1 MEKKTKFQK
10 EIDRYI
16 EENPEIFNKITG
28 NLTAKQKELV
38 KKQVNIKVK
47 FSDLYKGYAPKLND
61 MLYSSIEPDKVDKT
75 LEILNDKYKRNNI
88 DFQYRIDKSDW
99 IKDVY
104 EKSFRN
110 NAIAVPFENLTPIV
124 LDRKHHDG
132 RRTFLIEFVTLNSDV
147 KFDMRQDTSLLN
159 TTYYD
164 IEQDYIITA
173 SLSNKIENANFHII
187 FNAMNNL
194 DNFDINS
201 YEDFLKLNKHKIE
214 PVDLK
219 NQLLDTSR
227 ELFEKNKDFNVQ
239 DKYSRFFLNYSSNGE
254 GIRNALN
261 DPEYSVT
268 QLSKGNRGL
277 TDIYKDVLEDI
288 NFKISKAIINIEIE
302 TLNQLKELEVMT
314 EEQVSYTEKYMKTA
328 ASYFESPG
336 QFPVPPSI
344 SNVFSKQALKGFDVN
359 IDLNSFRH
367 YISEE
372 IKLPLKEN
380 IDLNA
385 LENPFESKMRYKVCI
400 DMDVCEFTSKPLK
413 DCPDIHSF
421 MQDNG
426 IKKLATKENVLVVKN
441 SDKDIFIKA
450 LNDLIEDTFSK
461 EISAGNSISTLNKQ
475 IQEYSNVMKVQV
487 DLEHTVTQDVQY
499 ASIFNDKKNINK
511 QTLEKMENSPFKE
524 FFKSVEYDND
534 VNFSSFKRNSD
545 IEMALNMDELE
556 NTVKDLKPVFDRLN
570 LKDVNLKFRKL
581 GNLQKSNNKDVV
593 QGVYIP
599 KHKCIAIDINK
610 SDAYNSLMHEIGH
623 HLDYNFKDNRLL
635 STSMDF
641 SKVLNVYNRTYDNL
655 VQKEPVLGTATIENY
670 LKLPTEVFARSFEF
684 YLEEIGLTTEF
695 NKNGTE
701 INNLASGYI
710 FNEMDKAQKDVVID
724 FMDKE
729 FNLKDAVLEA
739 TKNRVD
745 RIKSEKDEDVVKE
758 DKTNLIQKTVEKP
771 GKETRIKQK
780 EDVDF

>member
-38 KKQVNIKVK
+38 KKQVNVKVK
-47 FSDLYKGYAPKLND
+47 FSDLYNGYAPKLND
-61 MLYSSIEPDKVDKT
+61 MLYSTIEPDKVDKT

-88 DFQYRIDKSDW
+88 DFRYRIDKSDW

-254 GIRNALN
+254 LIGNALN

-344 SNVFSKQALKGFDVN
+344 SDVFSKQALKGFDVN
-359 IDLNSFRH
+359 IDLNSFRD
-367 YISEE
+367 YISQE
-372 IKLPLKEN
+372 IKLPLKED
-380 IDLNA
+380 IDLNT
-385 LENPFESKMRYKVCI
+385 LENPFESKMRYKMCI

-556 NTVKDLKPVFDRLN
+556 NTIKDLKPVFDRLN

-745 RIKSEKDEDVVKE
+745 RIKSEKDKDVVKE
-758 DKTNLIQKTVEKP
+758 DKRNLIQKTVEKP
-771 GKETRIKQK
+771 RKETRIKQK